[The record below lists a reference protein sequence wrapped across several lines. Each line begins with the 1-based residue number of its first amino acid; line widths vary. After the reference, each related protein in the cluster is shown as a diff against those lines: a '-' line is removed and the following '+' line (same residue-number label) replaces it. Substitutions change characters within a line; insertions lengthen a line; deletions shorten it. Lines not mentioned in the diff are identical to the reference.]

1 MIFPSH
7 FQSVG
12 SRKGQQVKIFRFPQT
27 AVSRWRQRPYG
38 KARLTL
44 LILSITAAPLVSMCR
59 VDTSPEQPVSVETIA
74 LYQGQ
79 DREDRILS
87 GAKAEK
93 EVTLY
98 TSLPL
103 DDATPVAKAF
113 EDKYRGVKVNIWR
126 AQSKSISQRIITE
139 AQAGRF
145 DFDVVETNGLD
156 LEALHLERLLQQVE
170 SPHQEALLP
179 GAMPAHREWVGT
191 RLNVFVQAYN
201 TDQVSEK
208 DLPETYQDLLDSR
221 WRGRLGIESGDPE
234 WFATIVGELG
244 EQKGVEL
251 FRQIVAGNGLS
262 VRTGHTLLINLVAS
276 GEIPLILTAY
286 QAITEKSKEKGAP
299 IEWFVIPP
307 LVVRPNG
314 VAVSRRASHPHA
326 ALLLYDFMLTEAQ
339 EILQQQHR
347 IPARKEMNAAL
358 NETPFKFV
366 DIPGFLDQSQK
377 WVELYEEIIISQ

>member
-1 MIFPSH
+1 MT
-7 FQSVG
+7 
-12 SRKGQQVKIFRFPQT
+12 SRIPQT
-27 AVSRWRQRPYG
+27 AVSRWQPRSYG

-44 LILSITAAPLVSMCR
+44 LSLSIAAVPLVSACR
-59 VDTSPEQPVSVETIA
+59 VDTSLEQPVSIETIA
-74 LYQGQ
+74 LYRGQ

-87 GAKAEK
+87 GAKPEK
-93 EVTLY
+93 EVSLY

-113 EDKYRGVKVNIWR
+113 EDKYRGIKVKIWR

-145 DFDVVETNGLD
+145 YFDVVETNSLD

-170 SPHQEALLP
+170 SPHQEALMP
-179 GAMPAHREWVGT
+179 RAMPAHREWAGSA
-191 RLNVFVQAYN
+191 LKFFVQVYN
-201 TDQVSEK
+201 TEQVSK
-208 DLPETYQDLLDSR
+208 TDLPRTYQDLLDSR
-221 WRGRLGIESGDPE
+221 WRGRLGIESGDAE

-251 FRQIVAGNGLS
+251 FRQIVAKNGLS

-276 GEIPLILTAY
+276 GEISLTLTAY
-286 QAITEKSKEKGAP
+286 QSIAEKSKEKGAP
-299 IEWFVIPP
+299 IDWFVIAP
-307 LVVRPNG
+307 LIVRPNG
-314 VAVSRRASHPHA
+314 VAVSRKAPHPHA

-339 EILQQQHR
+339 EILRQRHR
-347 IPARKEMNAAL
+347 IPARKEMNSNL
-358 NETPFKFV
+358 NESLLKFV
-366 DIPGFLDQSQK
+366 DIPGFLGQRQK